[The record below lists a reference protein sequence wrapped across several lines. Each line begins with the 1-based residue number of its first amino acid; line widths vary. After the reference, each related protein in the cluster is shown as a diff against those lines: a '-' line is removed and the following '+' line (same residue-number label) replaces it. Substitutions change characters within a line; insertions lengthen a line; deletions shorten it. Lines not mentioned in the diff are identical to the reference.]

1 MKSNPV
7 QSVLA
12 KVLNLCDRF
21 CIRVC
26 SWGSDLNES
35 QLLELHNMAQEYEN
49 LVMYLMQLLSDLSL
63 HPCGSHL
70 SQLLL
75 RLDFNRWFSK
85 EHNGTSSCGIDNSI

>member
-1 MKSNPV
+1 MKLNPV
-7 QSVLA
+7 QSVLD

-21 CIRVC
+21 CINVC
-26 SWGSDLNES
+26 SWKSDLNES

-85 EHNGTSSCGIDNSI
+85 EQNSISSYAIDNSV